1 MHPTF
6 NIYRVIR
13 ALKRILPIAS
23 SGDSF
28 VRIALVHLLLSY
40 FYNCLYT
47 FHWILTSAYPM
58 DHFFQVYRS
67 ITMTQFIF
75 ISFLKLV
82 FMCSDFATI

>member
-28 VRIALVHLLLSY
+28 VRIALAHLL
-40 FYNCLYT
+40 
-47 FHWILTSAYPM
+47 
-58 DHFFQVYRS
+58 
-67 ITMTQFIF
+67 
-75 ISFLKLV
+75 
-82 FMCSDFATI
+82 